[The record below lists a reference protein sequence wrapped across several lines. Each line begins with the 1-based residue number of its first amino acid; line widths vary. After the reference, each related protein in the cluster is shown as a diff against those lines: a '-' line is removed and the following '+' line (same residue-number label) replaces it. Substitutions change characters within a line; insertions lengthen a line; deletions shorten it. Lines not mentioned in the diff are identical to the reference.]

1 MAPKPSKAPK
11 QQAKDPE
18 PAKECRSV
26 LLSRVLYKAPSLGN
40 FTPNISHPDPT
51 IAAKLEA
58 EYLASR
64 PYQVLKDTKGF
75 SKLTASEKS
84 AYANSVLLETG
95 AWRTWATPQQKE
107 FWKLVEQQRIP
118 IPLPKPQSLGKDPRG
133 VDLGG
138 YTPAEHKL
146 YERRE
151 RDLRSL
157 REKSARFRSKRTDGW
172 TEEEVEEERNRR
184 KLLGNLQGRKMG
196 IYERDPLWDDVIPLA
211 QDDGE
216 GALAAIAYTDE
227 YAEAMG
233 YLRAIMAAKEYSPR
247 VLALTEHIISLNAS
261 HYTVWLYRAST
272 LFALDSSVVA
282 ELEWMNQVALD
293 NQKNYQIWHHRQ
305 LLIEH
310 VYAKISSNPV
320 AVQELVDSEIAF
332 MTRMFAED
340 SKNYHV
346 WSYRQYLVRKLDLF
360 NQKEIESIETLLRTD
375 VRNNS
380 AWSHRF
386 FVVFS
391 DPSISTPGS
400 KATESDP
407 KIPDD
412 IIDREIEFA
421 KAATFETPQNQS
433 PWNYLRGVLR
443 KGSRKLSTQEC
454 FAGEFVKIPED
465 GEEDVKSSHALDFL
479 ADVWTEMG
487 ELEKADKAL
496 LLLGDKYDR
505 IRKNFWDWK
514 RSLLKEAS

>member
-11 QQAKDPE
+11 QQARDPE
-18 PAKECRSV
+18 PAKE
-26 LLSRVLYKAPSLGN
+26 
-40 FTPNISHPDPT
+40 HPT

-58 EYLASR
+58 EYLTSR
-64 PYQVLKDTKGF
+64 PYQALKDTKSF
-75 SKLTASEKS
+75 SKLTAGEKS

-95 AWRTWATPQQKE
+95 AWRTWPTPQQKE
-107 FWKLVEQQRIP
+107 FWKLVEQQKIP
-118 IPLPKPQSLGKDPRG
+118 VPLPKPQSLGKDPRG
-133 VDLGG
+133 VDLGS
-138 YTPAEHKL
+138 YTPAEYKL

-172 TEEEVEEERNRR
+172 TEEKVEEERNRR

-196 IYERDPLWDDVIPLA
+196 IYERDPQWDDVIPLA

-272 LFALDSSVVA
+272 LFALDSPVEA

-310 VYAKISSNPV
+310 VYAKISSNPA
-320 AVQELVDSEIAF
+320 AVQELADSEIAF

-346 WSYRQYLVRKLDLF
+346 WSYRQYLVHKLDLF
-360 NQKEIESIETLLRTD
+360 NQKEIESIEILLRSD

-391 DPSISTPGS
+391 DPAISTPGS
-400 KATESDP
+400 KATASDP

-465 GEEDVKSSHALDFL
+465 GEEDVKSSHALGFL
-479 ADVWTEMG
+479 ADVWAEMG

-514 RSLLKEAS
+514 RSLLKEASL